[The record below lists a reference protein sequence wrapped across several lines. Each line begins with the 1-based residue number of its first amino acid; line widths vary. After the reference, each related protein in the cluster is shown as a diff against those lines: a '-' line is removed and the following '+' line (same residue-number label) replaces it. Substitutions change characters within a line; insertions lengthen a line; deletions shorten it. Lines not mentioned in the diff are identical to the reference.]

1 MDVTVKRDRFLQYL
15 LDTQQMPEF
24 ARWEEQKQTAVVSVA
39 SGK

>member
-1 MDVTVKRDRFLQYL
+1 MDETVKSEHFVQYL

-24 ARWEEQKQTAVVSVA
+24 ARWEQKQTAVVSVA

>member
-24 ARWEEQKQTAVVSVA
+24 ARWEQKQTAVVSVA